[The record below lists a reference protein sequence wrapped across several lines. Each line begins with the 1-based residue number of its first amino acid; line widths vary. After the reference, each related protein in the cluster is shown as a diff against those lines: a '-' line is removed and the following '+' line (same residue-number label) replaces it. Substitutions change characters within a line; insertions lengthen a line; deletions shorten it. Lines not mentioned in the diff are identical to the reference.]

1 MLLARFSPLA
11 AASFVVL
18 LGSVTAQEE
27 MASPSQIHPRTNIS
41 VGFGFGKQTN
51 ETNTGNFTSRVV
63 ARDASSI
70 YWRLRAEKFF
80 ESDFGVFVSGYIG
93 LTDDINEDLGSI
105 DSDQTNSGV
114 FLAASYYSKMDDDFR
129 MPVRFGPFFNRI
141 ELNDTTTSSVK
152 TEYETW
158 GMRLAVEPEFIFF
171 QNVSN
176 GKVQE
181 LTAFAELACGAGPTD
196 YKSTDSNTGPT
207 GVNGSED
214 GYAFTF
220 TWELGL
226 RFRLA
231 SGITASASY
240 LAQKYH
246 IGTSETYNGL
256 VFFGVDDDFNGVM
269 FSVGL
274 RF

>member
-18 LGSVTAQEE
+18 LGSVTAQED

-41 VGFGFGKQTN
+41 IGFGFGTQTN
-51 ETNTGNFTSRVV
+51 ETNDGTQII
-63 ARDASSI
+63 ARDTGAI
-70 YWRLRAEKFF
+70 YWRVRAEKFF
-80 ESDFGVFVSGYIG
+80 ESDFGVFASGFLG
-93 LTDDINEDLGSI
+93 FADDINEDIGSTN
-105 DSDQTNSGV
+105 SDQKNAGA
-114 FLAASYYSKMDDDFR
+114 FLAASYYAKMDDDFR
-129 MPVRFGPFFNRI
+129 MPVRFGPFFNRL
-141 ELNDTTTSSVK
+141 ELNDSTTSSVE
-152 TEYETW
+152 TEYSTW
-158 GMRLAVEPEFIFF
+158 GMRLSVEPEFIFF
-171 QNVSN
+171 QKVYN

-196 YKSTDSNTGPT
+196 YKSKDSNTSPT

-240 LAQKYH
+240 MAQKYH
-246 IGTSETYNGL
+246 IGTSESYNGL
-256 VFFGVDDDFNGVM
+256 VFYGVDDDFNGVM